1 MQGSDENYSNN
12 TTRSENWLQTF
23 LEINLAIHVK
33 TFVMIMY
40 FGSVISVLWILSKDA
55 ILNRDRLLCSHG
67 KEKELEIL

>member
-12 TTRSENWLQTF
+12 ATRSENWLQTF

-40 FGSVISVLWILSKDA
+40 FGSVISVL
-55 ILNRDRLLCSHG
+55 
-67 KEKELEIL
+67 